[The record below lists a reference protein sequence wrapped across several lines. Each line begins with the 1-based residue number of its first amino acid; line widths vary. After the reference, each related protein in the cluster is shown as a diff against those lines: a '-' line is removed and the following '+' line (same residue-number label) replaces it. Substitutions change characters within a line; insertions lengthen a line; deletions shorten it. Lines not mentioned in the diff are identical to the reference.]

1 MFAAA
6 SLRRAGRWSV
16 APVAAA
22 LLVLPA
28 GSARAQADVMA
39 PARVSDA
46 ELFDLVPAD
55 AELVVVVPSASR
67 LSDRLADFG
76 QATGLNQYAPELG
89 NALTS
94 FKRQMAFEQGVND
107 DGAML
112 LIIGGLAE
120 AARGESPAAMSS
132 VMLAPVRDFS
142 AFVTQLGGDAQ
153 AEGATAV
160 TLPGQTQGSARA
172 MEDYAILG
180 ETQHVEA
187 YQPAEQGAELITQ
200 LGELPGRTVTRSDA
214 LLYVDSAKLGPVLEA
229 WIDRADAADAAQDT
243 SPNWASLLR
252 PWLPAARA
260 LAQGSDRV
268 VVGLTLSD
276 AGLEVDA
283 AVRLRDGSTLA
294 SYFADP
300 QQGQGVNAGAEQ
312 SAESGDGTEA
322 AGATTGGAAEQAADA
337 EAATAET
344 VDAEAQP
351 QSEATAADSATGTD
365 SAEQS
370 EGQAEATAAVASGGG
385 DLLSMLP
392 GDPYI
397 LAGSLAV
404 DTATAERLR
413 QGLAQTLAEMPDGPG
428 TSLMRSYVDSFA
440 LLNQTHGVASV
451 LYVPQPT
458 NMMSGGFFSGLT
470 LYRLDDAAQFLAAQ
484 KQYVQQLGE
493 TAPPADTPPP
503 AGADPNAPATAD
515 ATAEAT
521 GPAPML
527 SFRTSYTDKAL
538 VIDGINVDQYAIN
551 YVLPPAM
558 MQQFGPTAALLGNS
572 GQSGYLAAKGQHAL
586 ISTVPDPQL
595 ITRGLRA
602 LDQSTGLGQSPAI
615 AQLRDQPLPEDAWLE
630 LYFNVGGVAQTVN
643 PFLPMLLPAAPAI
656 QVPAD
661 LPPLALAASSDGSAL
676 LIRGVV
682 PTSLIDFGVK
692 TYEQMAPALQP
703 MLRQTAPETRPTAG
717 SPRAPR

>member
-322 AGATTGGAAEQAADA
+322 AAATTGGAAEQAADA

-344 VDAEAQP
+344 VDAEAQA

-470 LYRLDDAAQFLAAQ
+470 LYCLDDAAQFLAAQ